1 MNKFKQLIEKRNTL
15 VKALSDMLDKAD
27 EEKRALTAEEVLAF
41 EAKSRKLTKR
51 CSWQKKSVQKDLKP
65 ARLNRI
71 KKGKQKKSVPLL
83 ITCAIRRLGK
93 CGQKMPTLPGA
104 IME

>member
-41 EAKSRKLTKR
+41 EAK
-51 CSWQKKSVQKDLKP
+51 QKE
-65 ARLNRI
+65 I
-71 KKGKQKKSVPLL
+71 KEMFVREPQIVF
-83 ITCAIRRLGK
+83 
-93 CGQKMPTLPGA
+93 
-104 IME
+104 